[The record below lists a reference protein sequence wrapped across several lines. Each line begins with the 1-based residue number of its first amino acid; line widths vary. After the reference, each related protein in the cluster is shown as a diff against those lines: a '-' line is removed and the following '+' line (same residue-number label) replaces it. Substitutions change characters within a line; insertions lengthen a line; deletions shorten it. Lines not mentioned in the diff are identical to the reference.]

1 MSIKWSIIN
10 AAKAEE
16 YMSKIKWY
24 WIKVYFFFFLEKD
37 DETKN
42 YRKDKILLVSL
53 AMFVF
58 LGISGRTG

>member
-1 MSIKWSIIN
+1 MQLKLRNTCPELSDIELK
-10 AAKAEE
+10 
-16 YMSKIKWY
+16 YT
-24 WIKVYFFFFLEKD
+24 FFFFLEKD

>member
-1 MSIKWSIIN
+1 MQLKLRNTCPELSDIEWK
-10 AAKAEE
+10 
-16 YMSKIKWY
+16 YT
-24 WIKVYFFFFLEKD
+24 FFFFLEKD

>member
-1 MSIKWSIIN
+1 MQLKLRNTCPELSDIELK
-10 AAKAEE
+10 
-16 YMSKIKWY
+16 YT
-24 WIKVYFFFFLEKD
+24 FFFFLEKD
-37 DETKN
+37 DETKNYRKN